1 MRLCSALLLFVVVA
15 CEPAPIGTYPEA
27 EDVRLPNREPGDEDD
42 TTAGEDEERS
52 SSPAAMSTLTVTLAG
67 SGTGTVTSTPAGV
80 SCAGTTCTGSFA
92 KGTAVTLV
100 ASPAAGSIFTS
111 WGGACAGNTECA
123 PALDGDVAV
132 TANLET
138 LAGTWS
144 GTYTNT
150 RQAFG
155 CTFNNAGNLSIT
167 FAADGTVFSTTGTI
181 DGLERRQPAN
191 NCNLVGKTTGSAPKE
206 SATLAGNKATGTWTF
221 TIQNPS
227 GTLDFPYTGTIT
239 GNTLSGSWTCATCVG
254 SFTLTKQ

>member
-1 MRLCSALLLFVVVA
+1 MRLRPALLLFVVAA
-15 CEPAPIGTYPEA
+15 CGPASIGSYPEP
-27 EDVRLPNREPGDEDD
+27 DDSRPPNREPVDDDASGSEDD
-42 TTAGEDEERS
+42 DGTKSANTF
-52 SSPAAMSTLTVTLAG
+52 TLTVTIAG
-67 SGTGTVTSTPAGV
+67 SGTGTVASTPAGV
-80 SCAGTTCTGSFA
+80 TCTDKTCTGSFA
-92 KGTAVTLV
+92 KGTAVTLA

-111 WGGACAGNTECA
+111 WGGACAGNTACA
-123 PALDGDVAV
+123 PVLDGDVAV

-138 LAGTWS
+138 ITGTWS

-181 DGLERRQPAN
+181 DGLELRQPAN
-191 NCNLVGKTTGSAPKE
+191 NCNLVGKTTGNAPKE
-206 SATLAGNKATGTWTF
+206 AVALDGTKTTGTWTF

-227 GTLDFPYTGTIT
+227 GTLDFPYTGTIA